1 MNQKRR
7 AFKWASIIHSGFV
20 GFSSIAHAQSQPPP
34 PPLPP
39 PFLKSSDMKQP
50 PVVPQN
56 SGARPPDSI
65 RTIPPQGT
73 AQFGAPVQAPS
84 QGQNAAP
91 PATNVPHG
99 QELVSIDFPN
109 GVNLNDIIRTVGT
122 WIGKNFILGQ
132 GVQGNT
138 KISIISPEPVTKE
151 EAYQAFLSALNI
163 SGFTT
168 VDTGKVVKILSIAN
182 ARSSNIKT
190 YYGES
195 WAPATDEI
203 INQVVP
209 LHYIDASSV
218 INQLRPMLGLTQYTA
233 FTTTNSLI
241 LTDTGNRIRRILE
254 VIKLLDNKTNQAQV
268 TIVPINYMNA
278 KDASS
283 KVSDIFSTKN
293 GPSLTLQ
300 KVIVDERTNSLILV
314 GPSRGLDDVV
324 RFIQRIDKPTFTQSS
339 LIQVRPLDYADAEK
353 LAQTLQS
360 LAQNSSTNRSS
371 GFQPP
376 PFIAPNGLPN
386 AGAIAAPGQAVADLS
401 GVKITAD
408 KATNSL
414 IIQGNKAA
422 YEEVDDLIS
431 QLDRRRAQVYVE
443 ADVVDLVIKNNLD
456 WHPSSLGGAKLNN
469 GYTIPFGFNAP
480 QAVPF
485 TVSTT
490 NTATD
495 PSALLGSASSN
506 AILGILSNQT
516 INIGGFSLTPGAI
529 LFALKQDS
537 NTNILQTP
545 SMIVSDNETASFESN
560 QQYSVNVSV
569 ANPNGSGTVTQ
580 AQKYDVTTSLKI
592 TPQVSRADF
601 VNLKINLQLDDAGPI
616 GKDGFPSP
624 IQKRKAES
632 VVTVQ
637 NEQTAVLGGIT
648 QDSTKVSEAK
658 VPLLG
663 DIPILGWFFKA
674 VTNEKIKTNLALFVT
689 PHIVRSSDDLAKI
702 YEKKLNDRDIFLKA
716 YYGNAFK
723 EEDFYS
729 KLPTAK
735 QGMAPPESEKKT
747 ENENKKKTDDVKK
760 NAVVLPSREKD
771 PINAPTDIGIGGASI
786 RQTPLIS
793 APPITTAPVAPP
805 PPALTE

>member
-1 MNQKRR
+1 MRKK
-7 AFKWASIIHSGFV
+7 FKWLAFINSGLL
-20 GFSSIAHAQSQPPP
+20 GFNISAHAQLESPPP

-39 PFLKSSDMKQP
+39 PFLKS
-50 PVVPQN
+50 
-56 SGARPPDSI
+56 
-65 RTIPPQGT
+65 
-73 AQFGAPVQAPS
+73 GAPHPQPKPDKVPLPNSNTDSSSNQTSSANQSTSNSTPAPL
-84 QGQNAAP
+84 AT
-91 PATNVPHG
+91 PASSVPHG

-109 GVNLNDIIRTVGT
+109 GVNLSDIIRTVGT
-122 WIGKNFILGQ
+122 WVGKNFILGQ
-132 GVQGNT
+132 GVSGT
-138 KISIISPEPVTKE
+138 VKISIISPEPVTKE

-168 VDTGKVVKILSIAN
+168 VDTGKVIKILSIAN

-209 LHYIDASSV
+209 LHYIDAASV

-268 TIVPINYMNA
+268 SIVPINYMNA

-283 KVSDIFSTKN
+283 KVSDIFSSKN

-300 KVIVDERTNSLILV
+300 KVLVDERTNSLILV

-324 RFIQRIDKPTFTQSS
+324 RFIQRIDKPTYTQSS
-339 LIQVRPLDYADAEK
+339 MIRVRPLDYADAEK
-353 LAQTLQS
+353 IAQTLQS
-360 LAQNSSTNRSS
+360 LTQANSSNRNASS
-371 GFQPP
+371 PFQPP
-376 PFIAPNGLPN
+376 PFVPQQPGIPGAPS
-386 AGAIAAPGQAVADLS
+386 AAAAPQAAVADLS
-401 GVKITAD
+401 GTKITAD

-422 YEEVDDLIS
+422 YEEIDDIIS
-431 QLDRRRAQVYVE
+431 QLDKRRAQVYVE
-443 ADVVDLVIKNNLD
+443 ADIVDLGINNGLN
-456 WHPSSLGGAKLNN
+456 WTPSSLGGATLNN
-469 GYTIPFGFNAP
+469 GYTMPFGFNAG

-490 NTATD
+490 NTSTD
-495 PSALLGSASSN
+495 PSSLLGGAASN

-516 INIGGFSLTPGAI
+516 INIGGFSLRPGAI
-529 LFALKQDS
+529 LFALKNDS
-537 NTNILQTP
+537 NANVLQTP

-560 QQYSVNVSV
+560 QQFSTNVQI
-569 ANPNGSGTVTQ
+569 ANPNGTGIVTQ
-580 AQKYDVTTSLKI
+580 PQKYDVTTSLKV
-592 TPQVSRADF
+592 TPQVSQADF
-601 VNLKINLQLDDAGPI
+601 VNLKINLQLDDAGALN
-616 GKDGFPSP
+616 KDGYPNP
-624 IQKRKAES
+624 IAKRKAES
-632 VVTVQ
+632 VLTVQ

-648 QDSTKVSEAK
+648 QDSTKVSESK

-663 DIPILGWFFKA
+663 DIPVIGWLFKS
-674 VTNEKIKTNLALFVT
+674 VINQKSKTSLTLFVT
-689 PHIVRSSDDLAKI
+689 PHIVRNSEDLAKI
-702 YEKKLNDRDIFLKA
+702 YKRKLEDRDAFLKV
-716 YYGNAFK
+716 YYGKGFK

-729 KLPTAK
+729 KLPTYK
-735 QGMAPPESEKKT
+735 QGMAPPESEKSS
-747 ENENKKKTDDVKK
+747 EDRNRKKRDQT
-760 NAVVLPSREKD
+760 ASAPIALPSSEKN
-771 PINAPTDIGIGGASI
+771 PINAPNDLGGGSVGASGI
-786 RQTPLIS
+786 RQSPLIS
-793 APPITTAPVAPP
+793 LPTPPILPA

>member
-1 MNQKRR
+1 MRKSSRQFIWAI
-7 AFKWASIIHSGFV
+7 AFN
-20 GFSSIAHAQSQPPP
+20 SSLLGYNISTYAQATPP

-39 PFLKSSDMKQP
+39 PFLKSEPRINKSNDMP
-50 PVVPQN
+50 PASSSSNTETSTRDSAHKNPNTMPPAAEVP
-56 SGARPPDSI
+56 
-65 RTIPPQGT
+65 
-73 AQFGAPVQAPS
+73 
-84 QGQNAAP
+84 AAP
-91 PATNVPHG
+91 ASSIPHG

-109 GVNLNDIIRTVGT
+109 GVNLSDIIRTVGT

-132 GVQGNT
+132 GVSGT
-138 KISIISPEPVTKE
+138 VKISIISPEPVTKE

-209 LHYIDASSV
+209 LHYIDATSV

-268 TIVPINYMNA
+268 TIVPINYMSA

-283 KVSDIFSTKN
+283 KVSDIFSSKN

-339 LIQVRPLDYADAEK
+339 LIRVRPLDYADAEK
-353 LAQTLQS
+353 IAQTLQA
-360 LAQNSSTNRSS
+360 LAQNTGSRS
-371 GFQPP
+371 GPNNFQPP
-376 PFIAPNGLPN
+376 PFIAPPPN
-386 AGAIAAPGQAVADLS
+386 IQGAPAGAAPQAVADLS

-414 IIQGNKAA
+414 IIQGSKSA
-422 YEEVDDLIS
+422 YEEIDDIIS
-431 QLDRRRAQVYVE
+431 QLDKRRAQVYVE
-443 ADVVDLVIKNNLD
+443 ADIVDLAINNGLQ
-456 WHPSSLGGAKLNN
+456 WAPSTLGGTTLKN
-469 GYTIPFGFNAP
+469 GYTVPFGFNAAG
-480 QAVPF
+480 AVPF

-490 NTATD
+490 NTSTD
-495 PSALLGSASSN
+495 PSSLLGGGGATS
-506 AILGILSNQT
+506 AILGILSNT
-516 INIGGFSLTPGAI
+516 PVTIGGFTLTPGAI
-529 LFALKQDS
+529 LFALKNDA

-560 QQYSVNVSV
+560 QQFSVNVNV
-569 ANPNGSGTVTQ
+569 TNPNGNGIVTQ
-580 AQKYDVTTSLKI
+580 AQKYDVTTSLKV

-601 VNLKINLQLDDAGPI
+601 VNLKINLQLDDSGPI
-616 GKDGFPSP
+616 SGGFPNP

-648 QDSTKVSEAK
+648 QDSTKIFESK

-663 DIPILGWFFKA
+663 DIPILGWLFKT
-674 VTNEKIKTNLALFVT
+674 VNNQKNKTSLTLFVT
-689 PHIVRSSDDLAKI
+689 PHIVRNSEDLAHI
-702 YEKKLNDRDIFLKA
+702 YEKKLQDRDAFLKV
-716 YYGNAFK
+716 YYGNSFK

-729 KLPTAK
+729 KLPTLK
-735 QGMAPPESEKKT
+735 QGMAPPEVESDDEDADKKKSDQTNNAPIALPSSEK
-747 ENENKKKTDDVKK
+747 N
-760 NAVVLPSREKD
+760 
-771 PINAPTDIGIGGASI
+771 PINAPTDMGGGGRGAINQS
-786 RQTPLIS
+786 PLIS
-793 APPITTAPVAPP
+793 QPAITLPPPP
-805 PPALTE
+805 PPAE